1 MHDPF
6 DFEAC
11 PCSGKNLPRL
21 LQPMIMALLTR
32 EKLHGYRIQELLEQ
46 QGMFRNQSPDM
57 AGVYRVLRNME
68 QEGLVL
74 CEWELQPTG
83 APRKQYAVTEKGKN
97 CLVQWKQTLTEYRI
111 SVAAVIEQ
119 LESALRSSSAPADDG
134 CESDS
139 GCRSGF
145 GE

>member
-1 MHDPF
+1 MHDPL

-21 LQPMIMALLTR
+21 LQPMIMALLTQ

-46 QGMFRNQSPDM
+46 QGMFRNQPPDM

-68 QEGLVL
+68 QEGLVF

-83 APRKQYAVTEKGKN
+83 TPRKQYAVTEKGKN
-97 CLVQWKQTLTEYRI
+97 CLGQWRRTLTEYQA
-111 SVAAVIEQ
+111 SVAAVIELLNQ
-119 LESALRSSSAPADDG
+119 ALKMSPAAESG
-134 CESDS
+134 
-139 GCRSGF
+139 G
-145 GE
+145 GEK